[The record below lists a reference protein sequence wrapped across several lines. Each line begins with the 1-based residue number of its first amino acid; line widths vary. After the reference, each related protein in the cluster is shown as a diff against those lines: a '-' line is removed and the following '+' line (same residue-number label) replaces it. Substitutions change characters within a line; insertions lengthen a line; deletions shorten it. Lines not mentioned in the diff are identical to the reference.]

1 MSVLSWITGLIAG
14 SVTGLLSAFGLGGGT
29 LLLLWLTLFA
39 KVEQQ
44 SAQAVN
50 LLYFLPV
57 SASSLPSH
65 LKNGYLEKRAVL
77 WAAAAGTVTAAA
89 AAFLATGL
97 ETSLLR
103 KLFGG
108 YLLIMGLVELFGGR
122 KKKQA

>member
-39 KVEQQ
+39 QVEQQ

-65 LKNGYLEKRAVL
+65 LKNGYLEKEAVL

-122 KKKQA
+122 PKKQT